1 MTRKDNYTVTPFIDY
16 IKYRDPTDILNWP
29 FGISYINAIL
39 RFMEQILL
47 CRAST
52 TANFLKACFYG
63 VIDIH
68 YGSRVYGNLLFFSYQ
83 LLYIQSVSYTHLTL
97 PTSDLV

>member
-29 FGISYINAIL
+29 FGSSYINAIL

-47 CRAST
+47 CLARANSLSGKRQIRT
-52 TANFLKACFYG
+52 CSEIFG
-63 VIDIH
+63 V
-68 YGSRVYGNLLFFSYQ
+68 LL
-83 LLYIQSVSYTHLTL
+83 
-97 PTSDLV
+97 

>member
-83 LLYIQSVSYTHLTL
+83 LLYIQLYHASV
-97 PTSDLV
+97 

>member
-52 TANFLKACFYG
+52 TANFLKACFSG
-63 VIDIH
+63 VIDMH
-68 YGSRVYGNLLFFSYQ
+68 NSSRVYGNLLFFSYQ
-83 LLYIQSVSYTHLTL
+83 LLYIQLSHASV
-97 PTSDLV
+97 